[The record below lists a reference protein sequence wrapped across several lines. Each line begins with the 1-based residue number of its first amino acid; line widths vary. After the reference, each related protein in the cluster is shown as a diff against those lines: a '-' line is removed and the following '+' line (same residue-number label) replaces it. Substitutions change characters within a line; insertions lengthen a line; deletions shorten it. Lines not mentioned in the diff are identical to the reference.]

1 MAGDANEDQI
11 LIAAHVCMDN
21 KQELLQKVLSDL
33 YHVFRYEN
41 CHRMDQAL
49 CTVLEA
55 MEKHPAQ
62 KHIQISGRYNN
73 ILVYYIFKKFFTPRE
88 KIIVRLKK
96 ALLILRRYNSNII
109 SIYVLQ
115 CYIILY
121 SENEGKG

>member
-1 MAGDANEDQI
+1 VAGDANEEQI

-55 MEKHPAQ
+55 MEKHPTQ
-62 KHIQISGRYNN
+62 KHIQISGRY
-73 ILVYYIFKKFFTPRE
+73 IHICVFVHIYTYMHEFIYKLKRFFVKR
-88 KIIVRLKK
+88 VDYN
-96 ALLILRRYNSNII
+96 LR
-109 SIYVLQ
+109 
-115 CYIILY
+115 
-121 SENEGKG
+121 KH

>member
-62 KHIQISGRYNN
+62 KHIQISGRYAH
-73 ILVYYIFKKFFTPRE
+73 VYVIARTIIFRLFIGQE
-88 KIIVRLKK
+88 KQLQN
-96 ALLILRRYNSNII
+96 LRKHR
-109 SIYVLQ
+109 
-115 CYIILY
+115 
-121 SENEGKG
+121 

>member
-1 MAGDANEDQI
+1 MWLNFQVAGDANEDQI

-62 KHIQISGRYNN
+62 KHIQISGRYMQFF
-73 ILVYYIFKKFFTPRE
+73 LSPFFSIFLLYALLFKNFPVPR
-88 KIIVRLKK
+88 KIIAKSKK
-96 ALLILRRYNSNII
+96 TLLILY
-109 SIYVLQ
+109 
-115 CYIILY
+115 
-121 SENEGKG
+121 

>member
-1 MAGDANEDQI
+1 VAGDANEEQI

-55 MEKHPAQ
+55 MEKHPTQ
-62 KHIQISGRYNN
+62 KHIQISGRYMHDFIYKLSLVIKRIVCEIQEN
-73 ILVYYIFKKFFTPRE
+73 IIDNKHIRISVF
-88 KIIVRLKK
+88 
-96 ALLILRRYNSNII
+96 LILY
-109 SIYVLQ
+109 IYITVLH
-115 CYIILY
+115 CFI
-121 SENEGKG
+121 